1 MTLPSI
7 AIIGRPNVG
16 KSTLVN
22 RLCQSNDAIVF
33 DKPGVTRDRTYQN
46 ASWGGREFQVVDTGG
61 LVFEDDSEFLPEI
74 RTQVFLA
81 LEEASL
87 ALFVVDGNQG
97 VTDGDLSIAKWLR
110 NSSCKTIV
118 AVNKCESISLGSS
131 LASEFWKLGLGE
143 PYPVSAIH
151 LSLIHI

>member
-1 MTLPSI
+1 MILPTI

-46 ASWGGREFQVVDTGG
+46 ASWGGKEFQIVDTGG

-81 LEEASL
+81 LDCLLYTSPSPR
-87 ALFVVDGNQG
+87 DRQK
-97 VTDGDLSIAKWLR
+97 SR
-110 NSSCKTIV
+110 MPSS
-118 AVNKCESISLGSS
+118 A
-131 LASEFWKLGLGE
+131 
-143 PYPVSAIH
+143 
-151 LSLIHI
+151 